1 VVVRSLQI
9 DAVKEGNET
18 GVNPSIVYQ
27 GYKDKIPVYYKGYS
41 ERSIRIN
48 MIKL

>member
-27 GYKDKIPVYYKGYS
+27 GYKDKIPTS
-41 ERSIRIN
+41 LRFIDTN
-48 MIKL
+48 